1 MPRPDLAVLV
11 RVVTH
16 GVLHQLLVGHGA
28 DRVLDVGAAVIQ
40 AVTAGIQA
48 VTGATHLDVG
58 AALPAQPRPVAADL
72 HPDLGA
78 VVGLGQTPLKTR
90 GPVTCRERAITSPL

>member
-16 GVLHQLLVGHGA
+16 GVLHQLLVSHGA
-28 DRVLDVGAAVIQ
+28 DRVLDVGAAV
-40 AVTAGIQA
+40 IQA

>member
-28 DRVLDVGAAVIQ
+28 DCVLDVGAAVIQ
-40 AVTAGIQA
+40 AVTA
-48 VTGATHLDVG
+48 ATHLDVG

>member
-1 MPRPDLAVLV
+1 MPGPDLAVLV

-28 DRVLDVGAAVIQ
+28 DRVLDVGAAV
-40 AVTAGIQA
+40 IQA

>member
-28 DRVLDVGAAVIQ
+28 DCVLDVGAAV
-40 AVTAGIQA
+40 IQA